1 MRPHSLGRLVGL
13 GAFFCAMPL
22 ARPAFAQADSG
33 RGSVIG
39 IAYDS
44 VRARPLSGAQID
56 VDGTTL
62 VTLAGP
68 DGRFRIDS
76 VPAGARLIRAHDPLL
91 DTLGIGLVGAYRIEA
106 GQTTKVVL
114 ATPASETLVKM
125 FCSAAQQFLG
135 PAALFGRVRDADTGQ
150 PPTNAAV
157 QLVWSQLDL
166 TGLRKV
172 PHQKIGTV
180 SADGS
185 YRVCGLPR
193 SLDGKVQVQMRG
205 VALGGE
211 IPVVFTDDVLRL
223 RSLSTSGGEVSTNPT
238 REPAAV
244 VAAAPT
250 PPVQPPVGTP
260 PGTRTDTAS
269 AGPPVSAIKDTARAP
284 APASAAATPPA
295 APRTRLGRA
304 KLSGTIVTDA
314 GVPLAGVRVQL
325 DGNSRA
331 TLTNQRGVFTLDSL
345 PSGSQIVTARLL
357 GYSPGTKEV
366 ELSASEPQTVR
377 LSMSKVVATL
387 TTVVAQAARDRGLD
401 AVGFISRQKSGM
413 GWYMDEQ
420 AIAKHGGSVFSELM
434 RASPS
439 VRVDPSNMGGNVI
452 VNAREPVTGCV
463 MFVVDGS
470 PFQQMSPGD
479 IDNYIRPEDVGAVEV
494 YSGSN
499 TPMEFQQSGMGG
511 CLYII
516 IWTKFKLDRR
526 GKR

>member
-1 MRPHSLGRLVGL
+1 
-13 GAFFCAMPL
+13 
-22 ARPAFAQADSG
+22 
-33 RGSVIG
+33 
-39 IAYDS
+39 
-44 VRARPLSGAQID
+44 
-56 VDGTTL
+56 
-62 VTLAGP
+62 
-68 DGRFRIDS
+68 
-76 VPAGARLIRAHDPLL
+76 
-91 DTLGIGLVGAYRIEA
+91 
-106 GQTTKVVL
+106 
-114 ATPASETLVKM
+114 
-125 FCSAAQQFLG
+125 
-135 PAALFGRVRDADTGQ
+135 
-150 PPTNAAV
+150 
-157 QLVWSQLDL
+157 
-166 TGLRKV
+166 
-172 PHQKIGTV
+172 
-180 SADGS
+180 
-185 YRVCGLPR
+185 
-193 SLDGKVQVQMRG
+193 
-205 VALGGE
+205 
-211 IPVVFTDDVLRL
+211 
-223 RSLSTSGGEVSTNPT
+223 
-238 REPAAV
+238 
-244 VAAAPT
+244 
-250 PPVQPPVGTP
+250 
-260 PGTRTDTAS
+260 
-269 AGPPVSAIKDTARAP
+269 
-284 APASAAATPPA
+284 
-295 APRTRLGRA
+295 
-304 KLSGTIVTDA
+304 
-314 GVPLAGVRVQL
+314 LAGVRVQL